1 MARLARAKRVRI
13 ETCIR
18 VLQAMAVQNVD
29 GETSPDVV
37 VARAEMIEEFR
48 RMRAVL
54 SSTEKEPA
62 ARSAR
67 GYDSENS
74 IQDVERAAIEEG
86 QRPGATRASV
96 ENVVWQRSVVGNHFP
111 EKMKRGLVAGLA
123 ALEKSRNPLGVTAE
137 WREVPIGGDPLETP
151 QKEE

>member
-1 MARLARAKRVRI
+1 
-13 ETCIR
+13 
-18 VLQAMAVQNVD
+18 MAVQNVEA
-29 GETSPDVV
+29 ETSPEMV

-48 RMRAVL
+48 RMRAIHRAE
-54 SSTEKEPA
+54 EKQPA

-67 GYDSENS
+67 GHDSANS

-96 ENVVWQRSVVGNHFP
+96 ENVVWQRSVVGDHFP

-123 ALEKSRNPLGVTAE
+123 ALEKARNPLGVTAE
-137 WREVPIGGDPLETP
+137 WREVPIGGDPAEPT